1 MSILNPSGSNDM
13 PKFSYVV
20 KNKEGKSY
28 KNIVDAL
35 NREALVEK
43 LQRQGF
49 FVVSIK
55 PLSMVVSPIR
65 DSGKKKIKTFHHKKV
80 KLQDLLTFSRQLA
93 TMLEAGVPLIRSLTV
108 IETQI
113 ESEDFFR
120 AIKKVRAD
128 IEQGSSFS
136 SALALHPKIF
146 NQFWVSLV
154 EVGEAS
160 GTIPTILTK
169 LAFYLEQQASFS
181 STIISGII
189 YPAILFCV
197 SLGAIAFFALFVGPK
212 FEDIFTSMN
221 ADLPWITVQ
230 LLTLFKIIRKKFLF
244 ILLGIGILFVLF
256 KKYIQTY
263 HGKMAFEKFLF
274 KLPTAGDVFQNI
286 IIERF
291 ASQMSILIDSG
302 VPILYALDITERLV
316 DNNTCALVVSQIK
329 EAVKE
334 GELLV
339 SPMERTGFFPPM
351 CIQMI
356 MVGEETGE
364 LSKMLKHIA
373 AYYQDHVETF
383 MKRFATVIEPF
394 MLVFMGSIIGVIVV
408 AMFLPMFNLSQLGG
422 SGG

>member
-1 MSILNPSGSNDM
+1 M

-20 KNKEGKSY
+20 KNKEGRTY
-28 KNIVDAL
+28 KNIVDAVSQG
-35 NREALVEK
+35 ALVEK

-49 FVVSIK
+49 FVVTIK
-55 PLSMVVSPIR
+55 PLSMTASAVKDLGR
-65 DSGKKKIKTFHHKKV
+65 KKKRKTFHHKNV

-113 ESEDFFR
+113 ESEVFSKT
-120 AIKKVRAD
+120 IKKVRTD
-128 IEQGSSFS
+128 IEQGNSFS
-136 SALALHPKIF
+136 AALALHPQIF
-146 NQFWVSLV
+146 NQFWVSLI

-160 GTIPTILTK
+160 GTIPTILAK

-230 LLTLFKIIRKKFLF
+230 LLSFFKFVKKKFFLILLGMGFLF
-244 ILLGIGILFVLF
+244 IIL
-256 KKYIQTY
+256 KRYINTY
-263 HGKMAFEKFLF
+263 HGKLAFERFLF
-274 KLPTAGDVFQNI
+274 GVPTAGEVFRNI

-339 SPMERTGFFPPM
+339 GPMERTGFFPPM

-373 AYYQDHVETF
+373 AFYQDHVETF

-422 SGG
+422 GGG